1 MFSMLNN
8 NKQFIFISTAMVVI
22 TFVLAYYIS
31 HLLFYG
37 NNSYEVYTHL
47 KDRKVKLQKDIHYL
61 QIENA
66 TLQKKYFELKNLEP
80 EELWKL
86 FHYQY

>member
-1 MFSMLNN
+1 MFTMLNN
-8 NKQFIFISTAMVVI
+8 NKQFLFISTAMVVI

-37 NNSYEVYTHL
+37 NNSYEVYSHL
-47 KDRKVKLQKDIHYL
+47 QNRKVQLQKDIHYL

-80 EELWKL
+80 EEL
-86 FHYQY
+86 

>member
-1 MFSMLNN
+1 MLKQLND
-8 NKQFIFISTAMVVI
+8 NKQFIFISTVLIAI

-31 HLLFYG
+31 NLLFFG
-37 NNSYEVYTHL
+37 NNSYEVYAHL
-47 KDRKVKLQKDIHYL
+47 KEKKIKLQYDIHKL

-80 EELWKL
+80 EEL
-86 FHYQY
+86 

>member
-1 MFSMLNN
+1 MMEKANN
-8 NKQFIFISTAMVVI
+8 NRQFIFISTALVTL
-22 TFVLAYYIS
+22 TFIIAYYIS

-37 NNSYEVYTHL
+37 NNSYEVYNHL
-47 KDRKVKLQKDIHYL
+47 KNRKIQLENNIRFL

-80 EELWKL
+80 EEL
-86 FHYQY
+86 

>member
-1 MFSMLNN
+1 MLSTLNN
-8 NKQFIFISTAMVVI
+8 NKQFIFISTAMIVI

-37 NNSYEVYTHL
+37 NNSYEVYINL
-47 KDRKVKLQKDIHYL
+47 QDRKVKLQKDIHYL

-80 EELWKL
+80 EEL
-86 FHYQY
+86 

>member
-1 MFSMLNN
+1 MLEQLNN
-8 NKQFIFISTAMVVI
+8 NKQFIFISTAMIVV

-37 NNSYEVYTHL
+37 NNSYEVYSHL
-47 KDRKVKLQKDIHYL
+47 QNRKVQLQKDIHYL

-66 TLQKKYFELKNLEP
+66 TLQKNNAHLQKEYFELKNLEP
-80 EELWKL
+80 EEL
-86 FHYQY
+86 

>member
-1 MFSMLNN
+1 MFKVLNN

-22 TFVLAYYIS
+22 TFILAYYIS

-37 NNSYEVYTHL
+37 NNSYEVYSHL
-47 KDRKVKLQKDIHYL
+47 KDRKVKLQKDIQHL

-80 EELWKL
+80 EEL
-86 FHYQY
+86 

>member
-1 MFSMLNN
+1 MLGMLNN
-8 NKQFIFISTAMVVI
+8 NKQFIFISTAMIVI
-22 TFVLAYYIS
+22 TFTLAYYIS

-37 NNSYEVYTHL
+37 NNSYVVYTHL
-47 KDRKVKLQKDIHYL
+47 KNRKVQLQKDIHYL

-80 EELWKL
+80 EEL
-86 FHYQY
+86 

>member
-1 MFSMLNN
+1 MLEQLTN
-8 NKQFIFISTAMVVI
+8 NKKFIFISTFLVVG
-22 TFVLAYYIS
+22 TFILAYYIS

-37 NNSYEVYTHL
+37 DNSYEVYSHL
-47 KDRKVKLQKDIHYL
+47 KDRKSKLQTDIHHL

-80 EELWKL
+80 EEL
-86 FHYQY
+86 

>member
-1 MFSMLNN
+1 MFEMLNN
-8 NKQFIFISTAMVVI
+8 NKQFIFLSTVLVVI
-22 TFVLAYYIS
+22 TFIIAYYIS
-31 HLLFYG
+31 NLLFYG
-37 NNSYEVYTHL
+37 KNSYEVYSNL
-47 KDRKVKLQKDIHYL
+47 QDRRVKLQKDIQHL

-86 FHYQY
+86 FQSHY

>member
-66 TLQKKYFELKNLEP
+66 TLQKKYFEL
-80 EELWKL
+80 
-86 FHYQY
+86 H

>member
-1 MFSMLNN
+1 
-8 NKQFIFISTAMVVI
+8 MVVI
-22 TFVLAYYIS
+22 TFILAYYIS

-47 KDRKVKLQKDIHYL
+47 QDRKVKLQKDIHYL

-80 EELWKL
+80 EELWRL

>member
-1 MFSMLNN
+1 MLGMLNN
-8 NKQFIFISTAMVVI
+8 NKQFIFISTAMIVV

-80 EELWKL
+80 EEL
-86 FHYQY
+86 

>member
-1 MFSMLNN
+1 MEATDVKQQNR
-8 NKQFIFISTAMVVI
+8 QFIFISSILVVI

-31 HLLFYG
+31 DLLFYG
-37 NNSYEVYTHL
+37 KSSYEVYDNL
-47 KDRKVKLQKDIHYL
+47 KDRKVKLQQDIKIL

-80 EELWKL
+80 EEL
-86 FHYQY
+86 

>member
-1 MFSMLNN
+1 MLNN
-8 NKQFIFISTAMVVI
+8 NKQFIFISTAMVVV

-47 KDRKVKLQKDIHYL
+47 QNRKVKLQNDIHYL

-80 EELWKL
+80 EEL
-86 FHYQY
+86 

>member
-8 NKQFIFISTAMVVI
+8 NKQFIFISTAMVVV

-47 KDRKVKLQKDIHYL
+47 QNRKVKLQNDIHYL